1 MENPLLTSQVGT
13 KRARTRIALL
23 DAALLVI
30 EEKGFAAASLDE
42 IAARAG
48 MTKGA
53 TYSNFGSKAH
63 LMLAAARAHA
73 PAFVPAYEV
82 GAPLRVQLKLV
93 ARAVWEM
100 LPGIQKMAQ
109 RQAQFQLYLKD
120 EPALRDQIAVELAA
134 ELKALIAMVSEHHSE
149 ELWVT
154 PEALVMTLQAISL
167 GFAHQSIATPELVK
181 ESTIRSAFDLV
192 TRGAVRGESTAPVR
206 RTPKRS

>member
-1 MENPLLTSQVGT
+1 MASQVGT

-23 DAALLVI
+23 AAALQVI

-42 IAARAG
+42 IATRAG

-53 TYSNFGSKAH
+53 IYSNFGSKAD

-73 PAFVPAYEV
+73 PVFAPAYEV
-82 GAPLRVQLKLV
+82 GEPLRVQLKLV

-100 LPGIQKMAQ
+100 LPGIQKLAQ

-120 EPALRDQIAVELAA
+120 EPALRNQIAVELAA
-134 ELKALIAMVSEHHSE
+134 ELRALIAMVSEHHASE
-149 ELWVT
+149 LLVT

-167 GFAHQSIATPELVK
+167 GFAHQSIATPKLVS
-181 ESTIRSAFDLV
+181 ESTIQAAFDLV
-192 TRGAVRGESTAPVR
+192 ARGAVRGESTAAER
-206 RTPKRS
+206 RKSGKSRGTT